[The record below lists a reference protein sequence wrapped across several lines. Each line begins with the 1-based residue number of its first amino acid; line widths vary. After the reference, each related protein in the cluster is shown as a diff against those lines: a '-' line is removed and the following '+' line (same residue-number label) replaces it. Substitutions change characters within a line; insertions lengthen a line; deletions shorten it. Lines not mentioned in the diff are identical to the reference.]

1 MNSRDLALKISEQL
15 KQLGNV
21 SIVNDIV
28 TNDST
33 VEHVIDI
40 DMIVDRTVFNVSVT
54 VIFMQQE

>member
-40 DMIVDRTVFNVSVT
+40 DMIVDKTVFNVSVT